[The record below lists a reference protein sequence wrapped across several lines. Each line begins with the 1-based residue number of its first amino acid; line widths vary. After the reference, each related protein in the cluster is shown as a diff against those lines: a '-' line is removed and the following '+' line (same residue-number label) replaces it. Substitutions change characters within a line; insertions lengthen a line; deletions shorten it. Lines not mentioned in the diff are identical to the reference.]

1 MPGPGIALLWA
12 ASFAV
17 GIWWQWRSPQTAAPW
32 NKRIFNFY
40 FHFFAPIVVLFAY
53 TVVPAD
59 ATTLAGL
66 AAVIVA
72 SWLVLGLGLGYAR
85 AAARSRGEQGAL
97 ALGCGFTNT
106 VTLGY
111 PVVNAVFGPAGL
123 ALQVLFAQFMYLIPI
138 VSVSTTIAAH
148 YGNGTRPRNW
158 KGILRQVVNVPL
170 VFAVIAIAIRAAGFD
185 IEPYVAAPTD
195 WVVFLMGPIGFLELG
210 LALPLDRITH
220 DLADLWRAAVPVL
233 MRLAAAPAVLF
244 GIHLATGIDIPGVY
258 YLSIAMPA
266 AFHTLILARVYGLP
280 GPMMRLIV
288 VMSTAIMVSAIVVG
302 LAFFD

>member
-1 MPGPGIALLWA
+1 VLTALLWGG
-12 ASFAV
+12 SFAA
-17 GIWWQWRSPQTAAPW
+17 GIAWQWRSPHTAAPW

-40 FHFFAPIVVLFAY
+40 FHFFAPVVVLFAY

-59 ATTLAGL
+59 ATTLIALGAVILASYIVLAIGLVYARL
-66 AAVIVA
+66 AA
-72 SWLVLGLGLGYAR
+72 R
-85 AAARSRGEQGAL
+85 DRGEQGVL
-97 ALGCGFTNT
+97 ALGSGFTNT

-111 PVVNAVFGPAGL
+111 PVINAVFGPAGL

-148 YGNGTRPRNW
+148 YGNGTRPRGW
-158 KGILRQVVNVPL
+158 GGIIRQLINVPL
-170 VFAVIAIAIRAAGFD
+170 IFAVVAVVIRVAGFD
-185 IEPYVAAPTD
+185 IEPYVARPTD

-210 LALPLDRITH
+210 LALPLDRVSH
-220 DLADLWRAAVPVL
+220 DLHDLWRAAGPIFL
-233 MRLAAAPAVLF
+233 RLAIAPAILF
-244 GIHLATGIDIPGVY
+244 AIHLAIRVDIPTVY

-288 VMSTAIMVSAIVVG
+288 VISSLIMIGAIFVG
-302 LAFFD
+302 LSFF

>member
-1 MPGPGIALLWA
+1 MPGPEIALLWV
-12 ASFAV
+12 ASFAI
-17 GIWWQWRSPQTAAPW
+17 GIAWQWRSPRTAAPW

-59 ATTLAGL
+59 AATLLGL
-66 AAVIVA
+66 GTVIAA
-72 SWLVLGLGLGYAR
+72 SWIVLGLGLAYAR

-111 PVVNAVFGPAGL
+111 PVVSAVFGPAGL

-148 YGNGTRPRNW
+148 FGNGTRPRSW
-158 KGILRQVVNVPL
+158 RGILRQIVNVPL
-170 VFAVIAIAIRAAGFD
+170 VFAAIAVAIRAAGVD

-210 LALPLDRITH
+210 LALPLERISH
-220 DLADLWRAAVPVL
+220 DLADLWRAAVPIL
-233 MRLAAAPAVLF
+233 MRLAIAPGVLF
-244 GIHLATGIDIPGVY
+244 GIHLATGIHVPGVY

-280 GPMMRLIV
+280 GSMMRLIV
-288 VMSTAIMVSAIVVG
+288 VISTVIMVGAIVIG
-302 LAFFD
+302 LSVFD

>member
-1 MPGPGIALLWA
+1 MLIGLLWV
-12 ASFAV
+12 ASFAA
-17 GIWWQWRSPQTAAPW
+17 GIAWQWRSPHTAAPW
-32 NKRIFNFY
+32 NKRIFGFY

-59 ATTLAGL
+59 RTTL
-66 AAVIVA
+66 
-72 SWLVLGLGLGYAR
+72 LGLGAVIIASWGVLGIGLVYAR
-85 AAARSRGEQGAL
+85 VAARSRGEQGVL
-97 ALGCGFTNT
+97 ALGSGFTNT

-148 YGNGTRPRNW
+148 FGNGTRPRTW
-158 KGILRQVVNVPL
+158 RGVLRQIVNVPL
-170 VFAVIAIAIRAAGFD
+170 VFAAIAVGIRATGYD
-185 IEPYVAAPTD
+185 IEWLVARPTD

-210 LALPLDRITH
+210 LALPLDRVSH
-220 DLADLWRAAVPVL
+220 DVHDLWRAAGPIL
-233 MRLAAAPAVLF
+233 IRLAIAPGVLLAIATAASLDVPR
-244 GIHLATGIDIPGVY
+244 VY

-266 AFHTLILARVYGLP
+266 AFHTLILARVFGLP

-288 VMSTAIMVSAIVVG
+288 VISTAIMVTAIAVG
-302 LAFFD
+302 LAFFR

>member
-1 MPGPGIALLWA
+1 MPGPLIGVLWM
-12 ASFAV
+12 ASFAA
-17 GIWWQWRSPQTAAPW
+17 GIAWQWRSPHTAAPW
-32 NKRIFNFY
+32 NKRIFGFY

-59 ATTLAGL
+59 RTTL
-66 AAVIVA
+66 
-72 SWLVLGLGLGYAR
+72 LGLGAVIIASWGVLGIGLVYAR
-85 AAARSRGEQGAL
+85 VAARSRGEQGVL
-97 ALGCGFTNT
+97 ALGSGFTNT

-123 ALQVLFAQFMYLIPI
+123 ALQVLFAQFMYLVPI

-148 YGNGTRPRNW
+148 FGSGTRPR
-158 KGILRQVVNVPL
+158 GARAIARQVVNVPL
-170 VFAVIAIAIRAAGFD
+170 VFAVIAVALRASGHGLGDLMAT
-185 IEPYVAAPTD
+185 PTH

-210 LALPLDRITH
+210 LALPLDRVSH
-220 DLADLWRAAVPVL
+220 DVHDLWRAAGPIL
-233 MRLAAAPAVLF
+233 IRLAVAPAVLL
-244 GIHLATGIDIPGVY
+244 GIALVASFDVPRVY

-288 VMSTAIMVSAIVVG
+288 VISSALMVGAIAVA
-302 LAFFD
+302 LAVR

>member
-1 MPGPGIALLWA
+1 MPGPLIGVLWM
-12 ASFAV
+12 ASFAA
-17 GIWWQWRSPQTAAPW
+17 GIAWQWRSPHTAAPW

-59 ATTLAGL
+59 ATTLTGL
-66 AAVIVA
+66 AAVIIA
-72 SWLVLGLGLGYAR
+72 SYTVLGIGLLYAR
-85 AAARSRGEQGAL
+85 MAARDRGEQGAL
-97 ALGCGFTNT
+97 ALGSGFTNT

-138 VSVSTTIAAH
+138 VSISTTIAAH
-148 YGNGTRPRNW
+148 YGNGTRPRTW
-158 KGILRQVVNVPL
+158 QGILRQIVNVPL
-170 VFAVIAIAIRAAGFD
+170 VFAVIAVSIRAAGFD
-185 IEPYVAAPTD
+185 IEPYVARPTD

-210 LALPLDRITH
+210 LALPLDRVSH
-220 DLADLWRAAVPVL
+220 DIHDLWRGAGPIL
-233 MRLAAAPAVLF
+233 IRLLIAPAVL
-244 GIHLATGIDIPGVY
+244 LGIDLVLHAHVPRVY
-258 YLSIAMPA
+258 FLSIAMPA

-288 VMSTAIMVSAIVVG
+288 VISSAIMVGAIVVS
-302 LAFFD
+302 LAIFG

>member
-1 MPGPGIALLWA
+1 MPGPGIALLWI
-12 ASFAV
+12 ASFAI
-17 GIWWQWRSPQTAAPW
+17 GIAWQWRSPHTAAPW

-40 FHFFAPIVVLFAY
+40 FHFFAPVVVLFAY

-59 ATTLAGL
+59 AATLTGL

-72 SWLVLGLGLGYAR
+72 SWIVLGLGLAYAR
-85 AAARSRGEQGAL
+85 AAARDRGEQGAL
-97 ALGCGFTNT
+97 ALGSGFTNT

-111 PVVNAVFGPAGL
+111 PVVSAVFGPAGL

-148 YGNGTRPRNW
+148 FGNGTRPRSW
-158 KGILRQVVNVPL
+158 QGILRQIVNVPL

-185 IEPYVAAPTD
+185 IEPYVTAPTN

-210 LALPLDRITH
+210 LALPLDRISH
-220 DLADLWRAAVPVL
+220 NLADLWRGAVPIL
-233 MRLAAAPAVLF
+233 MRLAVAPAILF
-244 GIHLATGIDIPGVY
+244 GIHLATGIHVPGVY

-266 AFHTLILARVYGLP
+266 AFHPLILARVYGLP

-288 VMSTAIMVSAIVVG
+288 VMSTAIMVGAIAVG
-302 LAFFD
+302 LTFFD

>member
-1 MPGPGIALLWA
+1 MPGPLIGLLWA
-12 ASFAV
+12 SAFAV
-17 GIWWQWRSPQTAAPW
+17 GIFWQWRWPAHAAPW
-32 NKRIFNFY
+32 NKRIFGFY

-59 ATTLAGL
+59 AATLMGL
-66 AAVIVA
+66 AAVILA
-72 SWLVLGLGLGYAR
+72 SWIVLGIGLAYAR
-85 AAARSRGEQGAL
+85 AAARSRGEEGVL

-111 PVVNAVFGPAGL
+111 PVINAVFGPAGL

-148 YGNGTRPRNW
+148 FGNGSRPRTW
-158 KGILRQVVNVPL
+158 GGIVRQLVNVPL
-170 VFAVIAIAIRAAGFD
+170 IFAGIAVAIRAAGFD

-210 LALPLDRITH
+210 LALPLERVAH
-220 DLADLWRAAVPVL
+220 DIHDLWRAGVPVL
-233 MRLAAAPAVLF
+233 MRLVAAPAVLF
-244 GIHLATGIDIPGVY
+244 GVDLAIGADVPAVY

-280 GPMMRLIV
+280 GAMMRLIV
-288 VMSTAIMVSAIVVG
+288 IMSTVIMVAAIVVG
-302 LAFFD
+302 LTFFG